1 MLIIAV
7 IVAVSIRITKAK
19 LDKVVSYT
27 YYSAYSTLS
36 DISRS
41 MYLDIKSNRV
51 DREYLVKNDS
61 SRKLKYVIAYIREDL
76 SDKFA
81 YLAAKFKECVE
92 LPAYAD
98 LNGEDLGYIRGWIKE
113 RVYLCEYSENMLDS
127 EVCSGVSP
135 QYHIPDE
142 YILKFKAGCKNGDT
156 AIEYDLADRYNA
168 IVDNSC
174 ERFEGDISYTCCK
187 VSCSKGPNFGLDN
200 MYYNINCDMGCAQ
213 SDGDGGYISGN
224 YEQFYSDMGAALT
237 SRPGTNNTGLVDKTY
252 YSIYDYKPGM
262 SILTSSYTRFNNK
275 KDAISTIGGPIKG
288 NMIEEYRKVGVYE
301 ENPYYN
307 KPAGIFV
314 IKQPEYGIYC
324 GGTDSYYNTMYL
336 HHTKDANYGPRSV
349 YKCSQSGYDVA
360 GHHVVDY
367 RNTCVNG
374 EGRIPE
380 AFPKQALLTCPGP
393 ANYAGLEKFKI
404 GDSDVVYVNL
414 NQYTI
419 GGTCAYAA
427 VKCPEG
433 TFLNFSGASINQ
445 TSKSIQRFFQGCL
458 PCEEYNS
465 LSYVDKSTS
474 IYNNSC
480 GPNEPEP
487 EPETP
492 DPDDPDSEDP
502 APDPD
507 TGDDSTPPVCDK
519 NPEDAPCGQEL
530 DETTCTYVS
539 KPGFSRDC
547 PDGKI
552 WNDSV
557 CGCVNKIATI
567 PQDSHKFCDLFETYL
582 NIANGTPICSG
593 DSISDSTTDFSDKK
607 PDLTLR
613 NGIKLYNMSS
623 NAPTVINDLKRTEI
637 DESGDLSDA
646 SLEILYNQKGYLV
659 YADID
664 GKNGD
669 SKLWEDVYPFYI
681 TLSGKVIPLYDKS
694 HPGVSGGDSKVHLE
708 VSVARR
714 RGGIRGISWIAKS
727 VPFRDAA
734 CIAGYIS
741 PDTPYCNGIPVSSRC
756 SNDNK
761 YSCSLKVI
769 KPVGFFF

>member
-92 LPAYAD
+92 LPVYASV
-98 LNGEDLGYIRGWIKE
+98 NGSNVSYNAGWIKE
-113 RVYLCEYSENMLDS
+113 RAYLCEYSENMLDS

-142 YILKFKAGCKNGDT
+142 YIVKFKAGCNTGDT
-156 AIEYDLADRYNA
+156 VMEYDWNDRYYA

-174 ERFEGDISYTCCK
+174 EKFEGELSYTCCSFGYQK
-187 VSCSKGPNFGLDN
+187 GSNYRPEAHYESMDYYLNCGISSTPFYESYEDFYTSAGGALPRDPAYMLNENTYYTIMNYKAGMGISDSNLTTSNSKDSLLSIIQTDF
-200 MYYNINCDMGCAQ
+200 IN
-213 SDGDGGYISGN
+213 
-224 YEQFYSDMGAALT
+224 
-237 SRPGTNNTGLVDKTY
+237 NNTNQPSWSEYYGKTRY
-252 YSIYDYKPGM
+252 GITCYGM
-262 SILTSSYTRFNNK
+262 NNK
-275 KDAISTIGGPIKG
+275 YHAL
-288 NMIEEYRKVGVYE
+288 
-301 ENPYYN
+301 
-307 KPAGIFV
+307 
-314 IKQPEYGIYC
+314 
-324 GGTDSYYNTMYL
+324 YL
-336 HHTKDANYGPRSV
+336 HHVKDANYGIRAV
-349 YKCSQSGYDVA
+349 YKCSKSGYDVA
-360 GHHVVDY
+360 ADWTIDY

-380 AFPKQALLTCPGP
+380 AAPTQGMLSCPAP
-393 ANYAGLEKFKI
+393 YKYSGLEDFKI
-404 GDSDVVYVNL
+404 GDSDIVYL
-414 NQYTI
+414 NMNRYTI

-433 TFLNFSGASINQ
+433 TFLKFSSSSVPSRS
-445 TSKSIQRFFQGCL
+445 TRYFQGCL

-465 LSYVDKSTS
+465 LSYLDKQKS

-480 GPNEPEP
+480 GPNETEP

-492 DPDDPDSEDP
+492 DPDE
-502 APDPD
+502 PDPD
-507 TGDDSTPPVCDK
+507 LCDK
-519 NPEDAPCGQEL
+519 TSEGAPCGMIL
-530 DETTCTYVS
+530 DAAACEYVAD
-539 KPGFSRDC
+539 PDFSRDC
-547 PDGKI
+547 PEGKI

-567 PQDSHKFCDLFETYL
+567 PQDSHKFCDLFETYV

>member
-51 DREYLVKNDS
+51 DREYLVKHDS

-98 LNGEDLGYIRGWIKE
+98 FNGVGSLREPWVKE
-113 RVYLCEYSENMLDS
+113 PVYLCKDSEYMLDR
-127 EVCSGVSP
+127 ELCGDVLP

-142 YILKFKAGCKNGDT
+142 YIVKFKAGCKSGDT
-156 AIEYDLADRYNA
+156 VYDYDGFDEFFRHCAL
-168 IVDNSC
+168 VDNSC
-174 ERFEGDISYTCCK
+174 ERYEGEISFSYCSFQYYGRLNNEEDLNDPSK
-187 VSCSKGPNFGLDN
+187 YSFSCPIPEEMTYYDTYENFFIQN
-200 MYYNINCDMGCAQ
+200 
-213 SDGDGGYISGN
+213 GDGGMRDDL
-224 YEQFYSDMGAALT
+224 SDAID
-237 SRPGTNNTGLVDKTY
+237 GLDEKTY
-252 YSIYDYKPGM
+252 YTIYNYKPGM
-262 SILTSSYTRFNNK
+262 TIAHLYPGTSREQSQDKDTLFSKLMSDFRNNC
-275 KDAISTIGGPIKG
+275 STPYIGS
-288 NMIEEYRKVGVYE
+288 EYYCKSRYGVTWTYSARDQHAV
-301 ENPYYN
+301 Y
-307 KPAGIFV
+307 I
-314 IKQPEYGIYC
+314 
-324 GGTDSYYNTMYL
+324 
-336 HHTKDANYGPRSV
+336 HHVKDANYGIRTL
-349 YKCSQSGYDVA
+349 YKCTKTGYDVA
-360 GHHVVDY
+360 GHFIDY

-380 AFPKQALLTCPGP
+380 ALPEQALLTCPGP

-445 TSKSIQRFFQGCL
+445 VSKSIQRFFQGCL

-465 LSYVDKSTS
+465 LPYADKSTS

-492 DPDDPDSEDP
+492 DPDSPDSEDSN
-502 APDPD
+502 PDPD
-507 TGDDSTPPVCDK
+507 TGDEPTPPVCDK
-519 NPEDAPCGQEL
+519 NPEEAPCGQEL

-557 CGCVNKIATI
+557 CGCVNKIATL
-567 PQDSHKFCDLFETYL
+567 PQDSHKFCDLFETYV